1 MLARW
6 KLSIGREEKNFTK
19 GLLYSVFKYYI
30 KKKTIEA
37 YISYTL
43 TFFYSYIWIIEYD
56 LS

>member
-30 KKKTIEA
+30 KKTIEA